1 MHDNDK
7 PGKLARRRR
16 GGSGRRCWWSRTTP
30 PSRARS
36 PEVLRAGVQE
46 RSCVPLWGLSEAAWS
61 ARHVGAAQTAA
72 PTAGPEQCWRERDPH
87 SGRLGPALLATPW
100 TRRLCELGLRS
111 VSRLEM
117 GPSPVPSVPAGQTV
131 LKEREEMTR
140 ANETQGDCLGTEG
153 GSSGV
158 RVRAIMCRDRVRWFG
173 SLCLQ

>member
-1 MHDNDK
+1 M
-7 PGKLARRRR
+7 
-16 GGSGRRCWWSRTTP
+16 
-30 PSRARS
+30 
-36 PEVLRAGVQE
+36 
-46 RSCVPLWGLSEAAWS
+46 AWS
-61 ARHVGAAQTAA
+61 VRHAGAAQTAA

-87 SGRLGPALLATPW
+87 SGRLGPALLVTPW

-173 SLCLQ
+173 SFCLQ

>member
-1 MHDNDK
+1 M
-7 PGKLARRRR
+7 ARGAAA
-16 GGSGRRCWWSRTTP
+16 GGAGRRA

-46 RSCVPLWGLSEAAWS
+46 RSCVPSWGLSEAAWS
-61 ARHVGAAQTAA
+61 VRHVGAAQTAA

-173 SLCLQ
+173 SFCLQ

>member
-1 MHDNDK
+1 M
-7 PGKLARRRR
+7 ARGAAA
-16 GGSGRRCWWSRTTP
+16 GGAGRRA

-46 RSCVPLWGLSEAAWS
+46 RSCVPSWGLSEAAWS
-61 ARHVGAAQTAA
+61 VRHAGAAQTAA
-72 PTAGPEQCWRERDPH
+72 PTAGPEH
-87 SGRLGPALLATPW
+87 SGRLGGALLATPW